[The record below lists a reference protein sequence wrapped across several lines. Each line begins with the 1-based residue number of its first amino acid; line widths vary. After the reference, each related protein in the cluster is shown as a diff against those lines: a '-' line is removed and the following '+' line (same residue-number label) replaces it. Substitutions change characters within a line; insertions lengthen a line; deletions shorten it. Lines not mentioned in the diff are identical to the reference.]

1 MEYREG
7 RCPKCNEIMQIPI
20 GRDKIICMFCG
31 QEFSVEEAR
40 EEEQAACREAIEHF
54 RETAGS
60 FFHNMEET
68 AKGFHRNRYAE
79 SFENYCQRENENLK
93 TINGIMKEAPDRAKA
108 GKEVAEI
115 IIGCAKEI
123 MNGHKKKAS
132 REAFQMTLNMYMVT
146 YVLPSIL
153 HVENGSLSDLTD
165 DICKGW
171 SDTFPKSNIQAA
183 SYESLKDG
191 FKRKLC
197 YITTAVCESLHKPE
211 DCYELN
217 LLKAYRDDYL
227 ALSPDGEALI
237 ARYYDIAPTI
247 VKRMNKEKDR
257 KAIYRSLYENYISP
271 CVRLIEED
279 RNEECRQKY
288 SEMVEMLQTEY
299 M

>member
-1 MEYREG
+1 MKSPRADEL
-7 RCPKCNEIMQIPI
+7 
-20 GRDKIICMFCG
+20 
-31 QEFSVEEAR
+31 A
-40 EEEQAACREAIEHF
+40 QAMADAW
-54 RETAGS
+54 
-60 FFHNMEET
+60 N
-68 AKGFHRNRYAE
+68 
-79 SFENYCQRENENLK
+79 Q
-93 TINGIMKEAPDRAKA
+93 
-108 GKEVAEI
+108 
-115 IIGCAKEI
+115 
-123 MNGHKKKAS
+123 
-132 REAFQMTLNMYMVT
+132 
-146 YVLPSIL
+146 
-153 HVENGSLSDLTD
+153 
-165 DICKGW
+165 
-171 SDTFPKSNIQAA
+171 TFPGNKISGMTIA
-183 SYESLKDG
+183 EMKGG
-191 FKRKLC
+191 FRTSPC
-197 YITTAVCESLHKPE
+197 FITTAVCESLHKPE